1 MRTAAAFLLLI
12 LPFGFVRAD
21 HHAGDAS
28 SDAKLKVLIID
39 GQNNH
44 TDWPKTTAMMR
55 KFFNDSGRFTVDV
68 ARTRFTW
75 KGGQLL
81 EQYGL
86 DDGVN
91 YEDLSEPKT
100 DPDYAPS
107 FADYDVVVSNFGWN
121 AAPWPAATRTAFE
134 EYVRGGGGLVIIHAA
149 DNSFGDWDAFNRM
162 IGLGGWGDRNEK
174 TGPYVYYD
182 TDGEE
187 VRDETPGS
195 AGAHGPQHPFQ
206 IIVRQPDHP
215 IVAGMPRAWMHTQDE
230 LYQELRGPADNLTVL
245 ATAYADPDKKGTGRH
260 EPMIMTIDY
269 GDGRIFHTPMG
280 HADYSFAC
288 VGFITTLLRGT
299 EWAATGEVTRTAL
312 PDDFPTATETR
323 SRPFEDEPVA
333 VHP

>member
-1 MRTAAAFLLLI
+1 MLRILLI
-12 LPFGFVRAD
+12 CWPILALAVPAPAD
-21 HHAGDAS
+21 HHAGGGHGDR
-28 SDAKLKVLIID
+28 LKVLIID

-55 KFFNDSGRFTVDV
+55 RFLEDSGRFTVDV
-68 ARTRFTW
+68 ERTRFTW
-75 KGGQLL
+75 KGGELL
-81 EQYGL
+81 EQFPL
-86 DDGVN
+86 DDGTT
-91 YEDLSEPKT
+91 YEDLPEPKT
-100 DPDYAPS
+100 DPDFAPTFS
-107 FADYDVVVSNFGWN
+107 DYDVVISNFGWN
-121 AAPWPAATRTAFE
+121 AAPWPDATKTAFD
-134 EYVRGGGGLVIIHAA
+134 EYVHGGGGLVIIHAA

-162 IGLGGWGDRNEK
+162 IGLGGWGDRNEA

-182 TDGEE
+182 QSGEE
-187 VRDETPGS
+187 VRDTSPGS

-206 IIVRQPDHP
+206 IIVRNPDHP
-215 IVAGMPRAWMHTQDE
+215 ITAGMPRAWMHTQDE
-230 LYQELRGPADNLTVL
+230 LYQELRGPADHMTVL

-269 GDGRIFHTPMG
+269 GEGRIFHTPMG

-299 EWAATGEVTRTAL
+299 EWAATGEVTLNEL

-323 SRPFEDEPVA
+323 SREFDNEPVA